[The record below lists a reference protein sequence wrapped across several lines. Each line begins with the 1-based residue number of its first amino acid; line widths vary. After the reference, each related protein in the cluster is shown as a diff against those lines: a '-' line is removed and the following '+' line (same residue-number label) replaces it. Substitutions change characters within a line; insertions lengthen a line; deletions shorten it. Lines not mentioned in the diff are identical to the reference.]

1 MPRAL
6 LIVLDSVGCGGAP
19 DAAHYGDE
27 GSSTLGHIAQAC
39 AKGNADRAGLRAG
52 PLHIP
57 HLNALGLGN
66 VLAGTMQPL
75 PAGLSRIEQP
85 AAHFG
90 RAAERSHGKD
100 TPSGHWEITG
110 APFEGVLGTFP
121 DFAQCFPADLVS
133 ALIHEAGLP
142 GVLGECHAAGVEI
155 VERLGAEH
163 VQTGKPIIYTSA
175 DSVFQIAAHEQSF
188 GLERLYETCRIARR
202 LVDPLNIGRVIARPF
217 VGDVHN
223 GFVRTAHRQ
232 DFPIPPPPGNLLDA
246 AAHAQRDILTLGK
259 IGDIFRHRATGRE
272 IKGDDNAALLDVLAA
287 HWPRLCDGGLAFV
300 NLVDFDTDFG
310 HRRDVAGYAHA
321 LELFDAWLPAIHAM
335 LRPGDL
341 CILTADHGNDPTWPG
356 TEHTR
361 ECVPVL
367 CFGPGIGAHDI
378 GMRQSFADIG
388 QTVAAHLNL
397 PALPRGQAWRLS
409 A

>member
-19 DAAHYGDE
+19 DAAAYGDE
-27 GSSTLGHIAQAC
+27 GANTLGHIAQAC
-39 AKGNADRAGLRAG
+39 AAGDADRAGLRSG
-52 PLHIP
+52 PLRIP
-57 HLNALGLGN
+57 HLDALGLGH
-66 VLAGTMQPL
+66 VLAGTMDHL
-75 PAGLSRIEQP
+75 PAGLTRAQNP

-100 TPSGHWEITG
+100 TPSGHWEIAG
-110 APFEGVLGTFP
+110 APFEGVLGTFR
-121 DFAQCFPADLVS
+121 DIAKCFPADLVT
-133 ALIHEAGLP
+133 ALIREAGLP

-163 VQTGKPIIYTSA
+163 AATGKPIIYTSA

-217 VGDVHN
+217 VGDAQQ
-223 GFVRTAHRQ
+223 GFIRTAHRQ
-232 DFPIPPPPGNLLDA
+232 DFAIPPPLGNLLDV
-246 AAHAQRDILTLGK
+246 AHAAQRDSLTLGK
-259 IGDIFRHRATGRE
+259 IGDIFRHRATGSE

-287 HWPRLCDGGLAFV
+287 HWPKLADGGLAFV

-321 LELFDAWLPAIHAM
+321 LELFDARLPAIHAM
-335 LRPGDL
+335 LRSGDL

-367 CFGPGIGAHDI
+367 CFGPGIGGHTLGLRD
-378 GMRQSFADIG
+378 SFADIG
-388 QTVAAHLNL
+388 QTIAAHLRL
-397 PALPRGQAWRLS
+397 PALPRGEMWQLL
-409 A
+409 